1 MVLVL
6 TPSTSFVAASLCVR
20 YTGLFSQPLT
30 SELGVQ
36 PLLSWSTL
44 VGVGK
49 AGPSHCLVSI
59 SIAYPERKPRSQDG
73 LRTAYGHLEL
83 DSRLFFSPC
92 FQGSLLIRALAL
104 GVHCPFGRVCSEHPL
119 DHSPTD
125 PSFAV
130 SGMSSLRSWDS
141 WCNPSRYMCYVLQ
154 RSLQL
159 LRPSAF
165 YSVKWAHSVFLM

>member
-6 TPSTSFVAASLCVR
+6 TPSTSFVAANLCVR

-49 AGPSHCLVSI
+49 AGPSHCPVSI
-59 SIAYPERKPRSQDG
+59 SIAYSERKPRSQDG

-83 DSRLFFSPC
+83 RLSSPNQPRSGNDYAFRAEFHMLSVTVPWLFSDE
-92 FQGSLLIRALAL
+92 II
-104 GVHCPFGRVCSEHPL
+104 
-119 DHSPTD
+119 
-125 PSFAV
+125 
-130 SGMSSLRSWDS
+130 
-141 WCNPSRYMCYVLQ
+141 
-154 RSLQL
+154 
-159 LRPSAF
+159 
-165 YSVKWAHSVFLM
+165 